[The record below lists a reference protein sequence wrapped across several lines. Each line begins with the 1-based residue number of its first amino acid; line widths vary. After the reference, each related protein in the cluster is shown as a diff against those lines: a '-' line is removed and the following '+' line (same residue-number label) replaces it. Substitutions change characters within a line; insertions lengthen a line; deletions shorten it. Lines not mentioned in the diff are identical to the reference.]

1 MTERKQDTTCRRCGG
16 KMAPS
21 KAITQTLVGVPDFPG
36 DDRPVTVSPGGPGRL
51 ADCMKCQACGWSV
64 FV

>member
-1 MTERKQDTTCRRCGG
+1 MSKPTAEATYSACRRCGG
-16 KMAPS
+16 KMEPGKAMTQSPS
-21 KAITQTLVGVPDFPG
+21 GLPDNLCKPG
-36 DDRPVTVSPGGPGRL
+36 QM